1 MNTPALISR
10 IRDAYALLV
19 RIASY
24 FQSPLLLVLR
34 LYWGWSFFQ
43 TGSGKLG
50 DLSKPTEFFTGLGI
64 PFPAFNAVLTGTTEC
79 VGGLLILVGLASRL
93 TAIPLIVVMV
103 VAYLTADLEAVKTI
117 FSDPDQFLGATPFQF
132 LLAIVIVFAFG
143 PGTFSLDYLI
153 AKKFAPPASAPAPP
167 PQAL

>member
-1 MNTPALISR
+1 MNTPGLISR

-19 RIASY
+19 RFASY

-50 DLSKPTEFFTGLGI
+50 DLSKTTEFFAGLGI
-64 PFPAFNAVLTGTTEC
+64 PFPAFSATLASTTEC

-93 TAIPLIVVMV
+93 TAVPLIIVMV
-103 VAYLTADLEAVKTI
+103 VAYLTNDLEAVKTI
-117 FSDPDQFLGATPFQF
+117 FSNPDNFFGATPFQF
-132 LLAIVIVFAFG
+132 LLAVVIVFAFG
-143 PGTFSLDYLI
+143 PGAFSLDYLI
-153 AKKFAPPASAPAPP
+153 ARKFAPDASAASPAS
-167 PQAL
+167 QRS